1 MKLKSV
7 SVYGL
12 FHCYDHILELCD
24 GGLTFI
30 HSPNGVG
37 KSTILKMIY
46 DLFRGDTEEL
56 LEMPFER
63 MDVGFAD
70 GTNVIVE
77 NKNEELFI
85 QIQRNEVEELL
96 SKEELKDI
104 LNVIYLSPERNTV
117 RKMDGRLV
125 PALDAY
131 ATELS
136 DTLKYAK
143 SQTSLPSES
152 KKRDVNVSDDEF
164 VFWCKDLKARLD
176 FIRDAGFDVELPLG
190 LRFPPSRYDYAESR
204 SEYNALA
211 CSIADYVDK
220 NYSLAESIVVYQ
232 DIVNGLLNNKNIFVS
247 DKNQL
252 CVILNNN
259 MTLPLSKLS
268 SGEKQILIIF
278 YRLLFHATPGSLV
291 ILDEPEI
298 SLHVSWQQKIGSL
311 LLDISRIRDIQLIV
325 ATHSPQIIHDKWD
338 LATELRTERA

>member
-12 FHCYDHILELCD
+12 FHCYDYNLEFCNE
-24 GGLTFI
+24 GLTFI

-56 LEMPFER
+56 FEMPFER
-63 MDVGFAD
+63 MDVGFVD
-70 GTNVIVE
+70 GTNIIVE

-85 QIQRNEVEELL
+85 QIQRNEVGEIL

-104 LNVIYLSPERNTV
+104 LNVIYLSPERSTV
-117 RKMDGRLV
+117 KKMDGRLV

-131 ATELS
+131 AAELG

-143 SQTSLPSES
+143 THNSITPES
-152 KKRDVNVSDDEF
+152 KKCDINMSDDEF

-176 FIRDAGFDVELPLG
+176 FIRDAGFDVELPSG
-190 LRFPPSRYDYAESR
+190 LRFPPSRYEYTESK
-204 SEYNALA
+204 SEYIDLTY
-211 CSIADYVDK
+211 SIADYVDK
-220 NYSLAESIVVYQ
+220 NYSLAESIIVYQ
-232 DIVNGLLNNKNIFVS
+232 DIVNELFNNKNVFVS

-252 CVILNNN
+252 CVILDDKT
-259 MTLPLSKLS
+259 TLPLNKLS

-278 YRLLFHATPGSLV
+278 YRLLFHATPGTLV

-298 SLHVSWQQKIGSL
+298 SLHVSWQQKMGSL
-311 LLDISRIRDIQLIV
+311 LLDICKIRDIQLIV